1 VNSPWWG
8 GVLQPDAHDQE
19 DRDMHEE
26 AIRVRPAEPADHPV
40 IRDILRTAYR
50 QYTRD
55 IPAAVWGPYLADLLD
70 LDRHAQHGQLLVAVV
85 DEAIVGYAAFY
96 PDASVQGFGW
106 PAGWA
111 GGRGLAVDPA
121 FRGHGVAMTLL
132 TALEDRAR
140 AAGAVVFAFHTSAFM
155 TTAVAL
161 YERLG
166 YCRAHRFDI
175 DVNAHYGVPAARPWP
190 ALAYLRRLTARPA
203 ARNAA

>member
-1 VNSPWWG
+1 MRT
-8 GVLQPDAHDQE
+8 Q
-19 DRDMHEE
+19 

-55 IPAAVWGPYLADLLD
+55 IAPTVWKPFLTDLLD
-70 LDRHAQHGQLLVAVV
+70 LDRHARHGQLLVAVVDEAVV

-106 PAGWA
+106 PPGWA

-121 FRGHGVAMTLL
+121 FRGHGVAATLL
-132 TALEDRAR
+132 TELEDRAR
-140 AAGAVVFAFHTSAFM
+140 AAGAAVFAFHTSGFM
-155 TTAVAL
+155 TSAVAL

-166 YCRAHRFDI
+166 YCRAPRFDI
-175 DVNAHYGVPAARPWP
+175 DVNAHYGVPAAARPWP
-190 ALAYLRRLTARPA
+190 ALAYLRRLASRPA
-203 ARNAA
+203 VRSAA